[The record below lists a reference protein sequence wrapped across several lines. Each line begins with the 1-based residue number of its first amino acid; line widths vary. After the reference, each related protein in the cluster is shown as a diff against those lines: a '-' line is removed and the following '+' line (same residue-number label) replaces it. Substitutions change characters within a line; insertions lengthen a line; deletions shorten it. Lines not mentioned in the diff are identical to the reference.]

1 MNLDFVFSQIAQFDK
16 SIYLFCLVFSAL
28 NFLLVVFFEQLTQY
42 CLYIVY
48 STAYLGFLIYSFI
61 SLCCFNETNSLRLMY
76 ESTKALEIK
85 TLIASNFV
93 FASDAILS
101 CFFLFF
107 LIISLYLLN
116 PAVIAHIFNPT
127 AELVIP
133 TGEMKRRRCSNLF
146 RFLHIFLWFSIIA
159 SLFYFL
165 YDISSCFIYV
175 LF

>member
-1 MNLDFVFSQIAQFDK
+1 
-16 SIYLFCLVFSAL
+16 
-28 NFLLVVFFEQLTQY
+28 
-42 CLYIVY
+42 
-48 STAYLGFLIYSFI
+48 
-61 SLCCFNETNSLRLMY
+61 MY

-93 FASDAILS
+93 FAGDAILS

-133 TGEMKRRRCSNLF
+133 TGTPTNKANTEIEHNQWQEKWKEEDARTCLDFCISFHDFHLLHHCS
-146 RFLHIFLWFSIIA
+146 
-159 SLFYFL
+159 
-165 YDISSCFIYV
+165 ISSMI
-175 LF
+175 